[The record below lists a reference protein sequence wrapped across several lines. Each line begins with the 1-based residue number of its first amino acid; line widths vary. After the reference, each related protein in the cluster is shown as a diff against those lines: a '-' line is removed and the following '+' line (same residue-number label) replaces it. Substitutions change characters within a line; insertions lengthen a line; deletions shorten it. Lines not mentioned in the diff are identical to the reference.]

1 MRGRRGPGCCPRRAG
16 RAQACP
22 QPLLARGSSQ
32 PWTGPQVKASPWCT
46 RSLLPKVVNRI
57 DPMRR
62 CKCPA
67 DSMGYMNGSLLPS
80 PDGLLKPEA
89 RSKNPVLSLPV
100 SVEADG
106 ESSSGPRDS
115 GLLWCHQPPPQQG
128 GPGKSQEQL
137 QRPDVQADGGPV
149 CAVPVDRW
157 TVLPREDQE
166 GKPFLPGPSSQAQH
180 LSAHPLA

>member
-1 MRGRRGPGCCPRRAG
+1 MNHGSASDPLATSPCQTCFPTCRMGKIMSSLQGCH
-16 RAQACP
+16 
-22 QPLLARGSSQ
+22 
-32 PWTGPQVKASPWCT
+32 K
-46 RSLLPKVVNRI
+46 

-89 RSKNPVLSLPV
+89 RSKNSVLSLPV